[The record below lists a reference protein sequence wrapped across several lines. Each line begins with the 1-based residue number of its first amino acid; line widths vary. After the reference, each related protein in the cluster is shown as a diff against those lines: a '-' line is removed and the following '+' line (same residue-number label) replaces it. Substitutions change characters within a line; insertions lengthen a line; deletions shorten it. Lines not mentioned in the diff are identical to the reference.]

1 MVYTDY
7 AIVTNKMVNN
17 LSCTVMSW
25 VHTVAIIWKCF
36 MNQVAILL
44 ENFCNSLIMANER
57 LLCIYTANI
66 IGFIHVTSILN

>member
-17 LSCTVMSW
+17 LSCTVMLW

-36 MNQVAILL
+36 MNGPGSYFTGKLL
-44 ENFCNSLIMANER
+44 QFFNH
-57 LLCIYTANI
+57 
-66 IGFIHVTSILN
+66 G